1 VHNAERLGKAAI
13 CEVWR
18 RRKHQLP
25 EAQAQVCQ
33 AAFEIIRRGY
43 IATHDRMQNRVELA
57 NETMRDALRQ
67 LHARGLIVHDPQRGG
82 VVGAYGLSLQPTPHV
97 LELDAVRLYT
107 WCALDAVGIPAGLQE
122 DAAVRGQC
130 FHCQQELRVRYHAGQ
145 VTHVSAPALQV
156 WIAVPDRQRSAVDE
170 T

>member
-1 VHNAERLGKAAI
+1 MHDTERHDKAAI

-18 RRKHQLP
+18 RPKQQLP
-25 EAQAQVCQ
+25 EAQAQVRQ

-43 IATHDRMQNRVELA
+43 IATHECLQNRVELA
-57 NETMRDALRQ
+57 NETLHDALSQ

-97 LELDAVRLYT
+97 LELGAVRLYT

-130 FHCQQELRVRYHAGQ
+130 FHCQQELRVRYDAGQ
-145 VTHVSAPALQV
+145 VAHLSASTLQV
-156 WIAVPDRQRSAVDE
+156 WIAVPDRQRSAVGE